1 MTIINKIT
9 VIVIICVAISANSK
23 TNERKQRDLHVLPV
37 RVHAINRDGKPQ
49 MQTSLS
55 NLRMRLKVF
64 FKFLDLLF
72 ADKHS
77 ETFNFKSTAKW
88 RSK

>member
-1 MTIINKIT
+1 M
-9 VIVIICVAISANSK
+9 IVIICVAISVNSK

-64 FKFLDLLF
+64 LSLRQNGEANNKYVTFRQKTKFFWNILG
-72 ADKHS
+72 
-77 ETFNFKSTAKW
+77 
-88 RSK
+88 